1 MTISPPSSFQ
11 GRSAA
16 LAVWMP
22 WLAAPLFC
30 LLPIG
35 GCAVAGSMRHA
46 AAQAMTQPAPG
57 PFPGPAAVRQA
68 PTGATAPIL
77 TAASR

>member
-1 MTISPPSSFQ
+1 MSAAPRHSRDS
-11 GRSAA
+11 RKAA

-46 AAQAMTQPAPG
+46 SAQAMLQPAAAPL
-57 PFPGPAAVRQA
+57 PGPAVVSTL
-68 PTGATAPIL
+68 PHGANAPIL
-77 TAASR
+77 TAARR